1 MFLDVDLDETRL
13 LGDPLTLVLT
23 SSLVFDYLWSG
34 FIIILYPTLF
44 KGLKLDNAIEV
55 L

>member
-1 MFLDVDLDETRL
+1 MFLDVDLEDIRL
-13 LGDPLTLVLT
+13 EGDPLTLVLI
-23 SSLVFDYLWSG
+23 SNLVFDYLWSG

-44 KGLKLDNAIEV
+44 NGLKFDKAIEV